1 MEIDTTLFSNQLG
14 TYGMET
20 MKKIQNLSVFIYGMR
35 GVYIIINLYI
45 VRCRNCKEYHSL
57 WCEENHHI

>member
-35 GVYIIINLYI
+35 GVYIF
-45 VRCRNCKEYHSL
+45 SL
-57 WCEENHHI
+57 TFI

>member
-14 TYGMET
+14 TYRMET

-35 GVYIIINLYI
+35 GVYIL
-45 VRCRNCKEYHSL
+45 SL
-57 WCEENHHI
+57 TFI

>member
-14 TYGMET
+14 TYGMEI

-35 GVYIIINLYI
+35 GVYILHNFIF
-45 VRCRNCKEYHSL
+45 S
-57 WCEENHHI
+57 